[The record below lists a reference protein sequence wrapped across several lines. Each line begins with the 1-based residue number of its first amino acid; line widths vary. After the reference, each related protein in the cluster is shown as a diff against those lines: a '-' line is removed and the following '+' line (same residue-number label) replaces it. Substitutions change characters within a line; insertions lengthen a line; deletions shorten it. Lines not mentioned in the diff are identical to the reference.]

1 MALSVVDLYKN
12 VLPKTNCREC
22 GFATCLAFA
31 AKVVSEKHPLAG
43 CPHITADT
51 LAHCEVELAEQYA
64 QGKWL
69 KRDMAEDALQWARSR
84 AAALALEDLPARI
97 GGELIDFNGQTVLR
111 LPYFDTFLHIHG
123 TTVCN
128 ADGSE
133 LTRYEQVFILNH
145 LAQGGSSLPR
155 GIWKGFIEFPNT
167 VSKMVSMKS
176 AVEDPL
182 IERFSGKTK
191 ELHDRALRLG
201 AVPLGSNEGS
211 ADVAVVF
218 TPLPRV
224 PVALLFWDAVPGDDI
239 HSQAKLMFD
248 ETVLEHLDI
257 ESIVFLSERLRQM
270 LCEETR
276 NSDTTPDIDTTTHE
290 N

>member
-1 MALSVVDLYKN
+1 MALSVVDLYKD
-12 VLPKTNCREC
+12 VLPKTNCRDC
-22 GFATCLAFA
+22 GFPTCLAFA

-43 CPHITADT
+43 CPHIPAGI
-51 LAHCEVELAEQYA
+51 LARCEEELVEQYA

-84 AAALALEDLPARI
+84 AASLALEDLPARI
-97 GGELIDFNGQTVLR
+97 GGELIEINGQIVFR
-111 LPYFDTFLHIHG
+111 LPYFNIFLHING
-123 TTVCN
+123 TTICS
-128 ADGSE
+128 ADGGE

-155 GIWKGFIEFPNT
+155 GTWKGFIEFPNT
-167 VSKMVSMKS
+167 VSKLISMKS

-182 IERFSGKTK
+182 LKRFSGRMD
-191 ELHDRALRLG
+191 ELRDRALGLG
-201 AVPLGSNEGS
+201 AVPLATNEGS

-218 TPLPRV
+218 KALPRV
-224 PVALLFWDAVPGDDI
+224 PVALLFWDAVPGDEI

-257 ESIVFLSERLRQM
+257 ESIVFLSERLRQI
-270 LCEETR
+270 LCEDVPT
-276 NSDTTPDIDTTTHE
+276 SDNNTDRDNATHE
-290 N
+290 D